1 MRFIRQVGF
10 LRGTIIIILPS
21 IIGLGCNLNNRTT
34 DLPGL
39 LEFIIY
45 VDDEAFFNQIK
56 EHAKQMAR
64 LQSADENK
72 LIIEDLSGNEI
83 IVKLE

>member
-1 MRFIRQVGF
+1 MVQAK
-10 LRGTIIIILPS
+10 GT
-21 IIGLGCNLNNRTT
+21 
-34 DLPGL
+34 
-39 LEFIIY
+39 
-45 VDDEAFFNQIK
+45 DEAFFNQIK